1 MIKPRLTKHHGYW
14 YCVGN
19 KSCGLGV
26 TPKAAYNNWVRNAI
40 FQLQVLECNNK
51 SLGNAQ
57 C

>member
-1 MIKPRLTKHHGYW
+1 MKPRLTKHHGYW

-26 TPKAAYNNWVRNAI
+26 TPKAAYNNWMTNAI